1 MSQHEMSS
9 VIKMEA
15 HTKRAEPEER
25 GNVRAERPA
34 LVARAEEVH
43 CASTNMTPH
52 CHILPS

>member
-25 GNVRAERPA
+25 GNVRAERPV